1 MGAYWIIMNGIPVIR
16 CQDLQ
21 QAEFGLQLCQTLKP
35 EHKWYFECRQTNG
48 KELYNYE
55 EVES

>member
-1 MGAYWIIMNGIPVIR
+1 MNGIPVIR

-21 QAEFGLQLCQTLKP
+21 QAEFGLQLCQTLK
-35 EHKWYFECRQTNG
+35 CRQTND

>member
-21 QAEFGLQLCQTLKP
+21 QAEFGLQLCQTLKS
-35 EHKWYFECRQTNG
+35 EHKCRQTND